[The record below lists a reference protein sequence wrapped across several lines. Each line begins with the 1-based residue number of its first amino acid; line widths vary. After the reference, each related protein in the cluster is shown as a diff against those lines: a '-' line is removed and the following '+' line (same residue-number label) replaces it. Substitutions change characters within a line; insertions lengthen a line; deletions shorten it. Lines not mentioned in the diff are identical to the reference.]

1 MEQKHLISAGGVYKL
16 DLAAHHAEIRMKAV
30 SVKYPILGKRIR
42 LQQAPAC
49 DVFRDR
55 NAGHFQDG
63 GVNICD
69 FCRPVNGKVM
79 GDSSSGGRY
88 NKQRNM
94 GGAFKEQVFLGHV
107 VISQHFPM
115 IRGENDPGVP
125 EQIVFPERAEQ
136 AAQFIINLGDA
147 GIIGPAGCGN
157 LFGSEQ
163 MHIGV
168 FIGAREEALRR
179 FLQIPGPVT
188 VDRGGH
194 GDILVERP
202 EIPAGI
208 KRRMGLGKAGPE
220 EEGAGGVSCFQ
231 KINGLIGDPGSDAVF
246 YIDGGK
252 NRFHFTFTDS
262 VGLRACGFRFPVILA
277 HVVQRKGHLFKAITG
292 PGRFEMHLP
301 FGAGLIAGVGEK
313 GGQGA
318 AQFCLTAHFGFMGS
332 IGYHAAFISVAAGHN
347 GGPGRD
353 ADGAAGIA
361 AAEAGSHCG
370 HVIKVGC
377 ENTGVSPG
385 VDGVETLLVG
395 GN

>member
-1 MEQKHLISAGGVYKL
+1 
-16 DLAAHHAEIRMKAV
+16 
-30 SVKYPILGKRIR
+30 
-42 LQQAPAC
+42 
-49 DVFRDR
+49 
-55 NAGHFQDG
+55 
-63 GVNICD
+63 
-69 FCRPVNGKVM
+69 
-79 GDSSSGGRY
+79 
-88 NKQRNM
+88 
-94 GGAFKEQVFLGHV
+94 
-107 VISQHFPM
+107 
-115 IRGENDPGVP
+115 
-125 EQIVFPERAEQ
+125 
-136 AAQFIINLGDA
+136 
-147 GIIGPAGCGN
+147 
-157 LFGSEQ
+157 

-202 EIPAGI
+202 EIPAGV

-231 KINGLIGDPGSDAVF
+231 KINGLIGDPGSDVVF

-292 PGRFEMHLP
+292 PGRIEMHLP
-301 FGAGLIAGVGEK
+301 LGAGLIAGVGEK
-313 GGQGA
+313 GGQGV
-318 AQFCLTAHFGFMGS
+318 AQFCLTAHFGFMGGV
-332 IGYHAAFISVAAGHN
+332 GYYAAFISVAAGHN
-347 GGPGRD
+347 GGSGRD